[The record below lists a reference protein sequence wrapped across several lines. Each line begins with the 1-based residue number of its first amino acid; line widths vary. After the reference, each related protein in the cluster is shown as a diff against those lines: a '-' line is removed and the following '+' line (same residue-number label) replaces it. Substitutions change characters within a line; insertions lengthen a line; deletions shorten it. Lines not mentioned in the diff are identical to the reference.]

1 MEYAQHSHTLRYVV
15 LEFVCRHFIFHSTKV
30 QTFSLFHIATCMRFS
45 NRLPEYVL
53 AIQLV
58 QKRASRLVSRSST
71 LWIACPNLYG

>member
-58 QKRASRLVSRSST
+58 QIRGIPLGS
-71 LWIACPNLYG
+71 